1 MNEAYL
7 DNAATTAPWPEVV
20 EAMTRAMGDGFG
32 NASSLHRRGLDAAR
46 RIAAAAD
53 EVRRLAGWEGWKVVF
68 TSGGSEADTMAVLGS
83 APRGRRDAVVTS
95 ALEHAAVEEACSL
108 VAERGGRVVTVTG
121 GAGGVVD
128 PLELAAATDDRTALV
143 SLTHVANELGTIQPV
158 NEAARAVRRR
168 SDRCR
173 FHVDGVQAA
182 AQLAQLS
189 YCEQVDMVSLS
200 AHKIHGPQGV
210 GALLLRGD
218 VRPRSLICGG
228 DQQDRLRPGTLNLPG
243 IVGFGEAAR
252 LTVERRAGGVVA
264 MAALRDRLAAE
275 LTGAVD
281 GVRALGAAGA
291 RAPGMLVLAVA
302 GVRSQVLL
310 HALEARGVLASA
322 GSACHATRARPSR
335 ALEEAGLGPGEGALR
350 LSLSLDTTEAQVE
363 HAIGAVA
370 QAVRAVRDGRAGAA

>member
-95 ALEHAAVEEACSL
+95 ALEHAAVEEACSQ
-108 VAERGGRVVTVTG
+108 VAGRGGRVVTVTG

-128 PLELAAATDDRTALV
+128 PLEVAAATDDRTALV

-158 NEAARAVRRR
+158 NEAARAVRQRA
-168 SDRCR
+168 DRCR
-173 FHVDGVQAA
+173 FHVDAVQAA

-218 VRPRSLICGG
+218 VRPRPLICGG

-252 LTVERRAGGVVA
+252 LTVERRAVGVVA
-264 MAALRDRLAAE
+264 MAARRDRLASE
-275 LTGAVD
+275 LTGALD

-335 ALEEAGLGPGEGALR
+335 ALEEAGLGPLEGALR

-363 HAIGAVA
+363 HAIGAVVK
-370 QAVRAVRDGRAGAA
+370 AVRAVRDGRAGAA